1 LSHFRTLRTKLTD
14 AEVLIATLRELGIYA
29 QINANVRG
37 FNSQQ
42 VQADIVAV
50 LEGEQDIGWSRNANG
65 SFDMIADL
73 PGVARENDLNKL
85 LGLINQK
92 YAVNKTLAQ
101 VKQSG
106 LQNANVLLVLQ
117 E

>member
-1 LSHFRTLRTKLTD
+1 MSHFRTVRTKLSN
-14 AEVLIATLRELGIYA
+14 AEILIATLRDLGICVKTD
-29 QINANVRG
+29 ANVRG
-37 FNSQQ
+37 FNGQRIRT
-42 VQADIVAV
+42 DIVAV
-50 LEGEQDIGWSRNANG
+50 LDSEQDIGWSRNAHG

-73 PGVARENDLNKL
+73 SGVARKNNVNELIIS
-85 LGLINQK
+85 INQK

-106 LQNANVLLVLQ
+106 LQNANVKLMLQ